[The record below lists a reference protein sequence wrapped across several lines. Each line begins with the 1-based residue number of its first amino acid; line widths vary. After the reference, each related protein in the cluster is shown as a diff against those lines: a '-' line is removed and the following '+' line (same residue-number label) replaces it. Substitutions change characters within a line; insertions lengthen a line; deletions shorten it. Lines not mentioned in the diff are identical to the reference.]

1 MDIEKL
7 RDQLKIDEGCVNSV
21 YLDHLNLPTVGI
33 GHLVTEWDDEYG
45 KPVGTEVSEDR
56 VNELFD
62 QDVQVTIDECKLLY
76 NNFDELPEEAQQII
90 ANMMFNMGRPRL
102 SRFHKMKKA
111 VDAGDWEE
119 AGNQMKDSRW
129 YEDES
134 YPGLKIYF
142 LIILVTWLSILFF
155 VSYLN
160 DTYMFAE

>member
-21 YLDHLNLPTVGI
+21 YLDHLNLPTIGI

-76 NNFDELPEEAQQII
+76 NDFDELPEEAQQII

-102 SRFHKMKKA
+102 SRFHKMKQA
-111 VDAGDWEE
+111 VDARDWAE

-129 YEDES
+129 YNQVTTRADR
-134 YPGLKIYF
+134 
-142 LIILVTWLSILFF
+142 LVERMKSI
-155 VSYLN
+155 
-160 DTYMFAE
+160 